1 MSENTVSVLLEIKD
15 QKVMEDLEGA
25 ISSLKGFHSYSKQL
39 HLQNPGFYDLVI
51 LEIGEDYK
59 NDLQFVHT
67 LQTSR
72 ITRNVFLTSSIAN
85 SEILIEA
92 LNLGIKGFF
101 PQPINTEDVRKA
113 LLKIKG
119 QNERGTETEEAVKK
133 GKIIDVFGSKGGVG
147 TTTVAVNLAI
157 SLAGLE
163 GNPSVA
169 LIDLNPLFGEIS
181 AHLNMEPAFSWIEVM
196 KNISRLDTTYITSIL
211 SKHSSGIYVLPSP
224 TELTDNFIP
233 NPQAL
238 ATFLKLMQT
247 MFDYIVIDGG
257 QLLDDNS
264 RAVMKISNI
273 VLLVCLLNLPC
284 IINIKRLQNMFQKR
298 GYPYEENIG
307 IVVNRFYKNSDI
319 SIKDAE
325 ESLRQKILCCIPN
338 VYKAAASAVNQG
350 KPICTTAQGT
360 EIFKKF
366 RELALLFQEPE
377 ELKNTPVFLRNN
389 GKKREK
395 GAFSFASIFNT
406 R

>member
-1 MSENTVSVLLEIKD
+1 MPESTMSVLLEIKD
-15 QKVMEDLEGA
+15 QKVMEELEKA
-25 ISSLKGFHSYSKQL
+25 ISSLKGFHSYSKQM
-39 HLQNPGFYDLVI
+39 HPQDPGFYDLVI
-51 LEIGEDYK
+51 LEVGDDYK
-59 NDLQFVHT
+59 KDLQFVHT

-72 ITRNVFLTSSIAN
+72 ITRNVFLTSSVTH

-101 PQPINTEDVRKA
+101 PQPIDTEDVRKA
-113 LLKIKG
+113 LLKVKG
-119 QNERGTETEEAVKK
+119 QNEGGTETGEVVKK
-133 GKIIDVFGSKGGVG
+133 GRIIDVFGSKGGVG
-147 TTTVAVNLAI
+147 TTTVAINLAI

-163 GNPSVA
+163 NNPSVA

-211 SKHSSGIYVLPSP
+211 SRHSSGIYILPSP
-224 TELTDNFIP
+224 IELTDDYTP

-238 ATFLKLMQT
+238 ATLLKLMQA

-264 RAVMKISNI
+264 RAVMKISNM
-273 VLLVCLLNLPC
+273 VLLVCTLNLPC
-284 IINIKRLQNMFQKR
+284 IINIKRLQNTFRKR
-298 GYPYEENIG
+298 GYPHEENIG
-307 IVVNRFYKNSDI
+307 IAVNRFYKNSDI

-325 ESLRQKILCCIPN
+325 ESLNQKILCCIPN
-338 VYKAAASAVNQG
+338 VYKVATNAINQG
-350 KPICTTAQGT
+350 KPICTTAKGT

-366 RELALLFQEPE
+366 RELALSFTE
-377 ELKNTPVFLRNN
+377 EAEAGFLKEN

-395 GAFSFASIFNT
+395 GAFSFTSIFNQK
-406 R
+406 